1 MSEGNSAVEE
11 IVEKVESLSTE
22 NEPVNDVIDAN
33 DANASSSSDK
43 KKKKKKKNKNKK
55 PAQVFEH
62 SIGNI
67 YRGVYPEGEFQ
78 DYNLKRTTDEEIRA
92 DFNLEE
98 AEKTWNKFRKG
109 AEIHRRARKYAR
121 ENMKPGM
128 TMIEI
133 VEMIE
138 NQVREMS
145 GTNDSL
151 KGGMGFPTGVSLN
164 HCAAHYTP
172 NTGDKTVLNY
182 DDVMKV
188 DFGVHVDGYIIDCAF
203 THTFNDKYDPLLKAV
218 KEATNTG
225 IKTAGIDVRLTD
237 IGEAV
242 EEVMESHEIELDGK
256 IYPIKCIRNLNGHTI
271 LNRKIHGGKSIP
283 IVKNGDPTK
292 LEENETIAIETFG
305 STGKGYVNHGGE
317 CSHYMKSWEPPTNA
331 NIRLDRARKLM
342 DTIDKNFGT
351 LPFCRRYLDRIGE
364 EKYLLAL
371 NSLVKEGLLTEHP
384 PLVDI
389 KGCYTAQYEHTV
401 LLQPTRKE
409 VVSRGDDY

>member
-11 IVEKVESLSTE
+11 IVEKVGSLSTE

-55 PAQVFEH
+55 PAQVFEN

-151 KGGMGFPTGVSLN
+151 KG
-164 HCAAHYTP
+164 
-172 NTGDKTVLNY
+172 
-182 DDVMKV
+182 
-188 DFGVHVDGYIIDCAF
+188 
-203 THTFNDKYDPLLKAV
+203 
-218 KEATNTG
+218 E
-225 IKTAGIDVRLTD
+225 
-237 IGEAV
+237 
-242 EEVMESHEIELDGK
+242 
-256 IYPIKCIRNLNGHTI
+256 
-271 LNRKIHGGKSIP
+271 
-283 IVKNGDPTK
+283 
-292 LEENETIAIETFG
+292 
-305 STGKGYVNHGGE
+305 
-317 CSHYMKSWEPPTNA
+317 
-331 NIRLDRARKLM
+331 
-342 DTIDKNFGT
+342 
-351 LPFCRRYLDRIGE
+351 
-364 EKYLLAL
+364 
-371 NSLVKEGLLTEHP
+371 
-384 PLVDI
+384 
-389 KGCYTAQYEHTV
+389 Q
-401 LLQPTRKE
+401 
-409 VVSRGDDY
+409 